1 MALRQLTR
9 GLPWV
14 FMGTFG
20 YMLSLA
26 AVNLVLPRYMSPVDF
41 GYWQLF
47 QFYVLYL
54 GYLTFGYSDGLLL
67 RMAGRS
73 WSDLPAPEI
82 TSGLALLVVAELA
95 AFGLILAVVPPLLS
109 PESGSYLLVAVLG
122 VLFFVPRVTL
132 TFVFQATGRARDVMT
147 SMVVERLVLLVAFLV
162 FCLDPGLGLPFLIAG
177 DVLGKIVGLGWS
189 LFLARSILAAG
200 FASLTT
206 AWRAFLADCRAGLF
220 VVLSNLTSLSLNGA
234 VRGIIGVALGVA
246 AFGQISLALQ
256 VATLLL
262 VVINAVAVAAFPN
275 LRTQPTAE
283 WPRIYAQLSRVLLP
297 AGMATLLVSLP
308 VAELLRRWS
317 PEYTDAVTLLLLLM
331 PVGYFE
337 VKGRGLLSVFL
348 KAVRAEKS
356 LFLVNAVSAAAG
368 ALLCAVMAFGL
379 KNLEAAGLSLVV
391 ALWLRSVVAEV
402 LVRRR
407 LDLGDRPP
415 FVIELACLGA
425 YYLMVTTSGLVGAG
439 VLALL
444 VLVLTRRLS
453 AAVDRAVRPNPDL
466 EFG

>member
-1 MALRQLTR
+1 
-9 GLPWV
+9 
-14 FMGTFG
+14 
-20 YMLSLA
+20 MLSLA
-26 AVNLVLPRYMSPVDF
+26 AVNLILPRYMSPVDF

-54 GYLTFGYSDGLLL
+54 GYITFGYSDGLLL
-67 RMAGRS
+67 RTAGRS
-73 WSDLPAPEI
+73 WSDLPASEI
-82 TSGLALLVVAELA
+82 KSGMVLLAVAEVA
-95 AFGLILAVVPPLLS
+95 AFGLLLAVVSPLVS
-109 PESGSYLLVAVLG
+109 PENWSYLLVAVLG

-132 TFVFQATGRARDVMT
+132 TFLFQATGRARDIMT
-147 SMVVERLVLLVAFLV
+147 SMVVERLVLLVAFLF

-177 DVLGKIVGLGWS
+177 DILGKIAGLCWS
-189 LFLARSILAAG
+189 VFLSRSILTAS

-206 AWRAFLADCRAGLF
+206 AWHAFMTDCRAGIF

-234 VRGIIGVALGVA
+234 VRGIIGAALGVA

-283 WPRIYAQLSRVLLP
+283 WPLIYAQLSRVLLP
-297 AGMATLLVSLP
+297 AGMATLLLSIP
-308 VAELLRRWS
+308 FAELMRKWL
-317 PEYTDAVTLLLLLM
+317 PQYTDAVTLLLLLM

-356 LFLVNAVSAAAG
+356 LFVVNAASAATG
-368 ALLCAVMAFGL
+368 ALLCAVLAFGL
-379 KNLEAAGLSLVV
+379 KNLEAAGMSLVV
-391 ALWLRSVVAEV
+391 ALWLRSVVAET

-407 LDLGDRPP
+407 LEIRGRPP
-415 FVIELACLGA
+415 FVVELACLGA
-425 YYLMVTTSGLVGAG
+425 YYLMVTTSGLVGAV

-444 VLVLTRRLS
+444 VLLLARRLS
-453 AAVDRAVRPNPDL
+453 DAVNRAARPNLDL
-466 EFG
+466 HFG